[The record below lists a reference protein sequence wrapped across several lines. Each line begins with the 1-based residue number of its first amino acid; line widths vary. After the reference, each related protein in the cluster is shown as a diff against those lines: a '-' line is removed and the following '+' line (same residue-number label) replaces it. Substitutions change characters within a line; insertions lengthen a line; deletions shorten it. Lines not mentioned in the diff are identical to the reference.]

1 MKQNRQIGIRT
12 TGTTRHAFVKLFPA
26 DTDLIK
32 LPSQLYAYISGQ
44 KKKKRKTQIP
54 ELNDLYLFFSCL
66 YISVL
71 RFVAKETGDDDFCD
85 VGSVGAPGAAHT
97 HHSEEG
103 SFASEGERG
112 GDISMYM
119 YVYIYRE
126 KERGLGCFSEGE
138 VVTESEEGEET
149 I

>member
-1 MKQNRQIGIRT
+1 
-12 TGTTRHAFVKLFPA
+12 
-26 DTDLIK
+26 
-32 LPSQLYAYISGQ
+32 
-44 KKKKRKTQIP
+44 
-54 ELNDLYLFFSCL
+54 
-66 YISVL
+66 
-71 RFVAKETGDDDFCD
+71 VAKETGDDDFCD

-103 SFASEGERG
+103 SFASEGERV

-119 YVYIYRE
+119 YVCIYIKER
-126 KERGLGCFSEGE
+126 ERGLGCFSEGE